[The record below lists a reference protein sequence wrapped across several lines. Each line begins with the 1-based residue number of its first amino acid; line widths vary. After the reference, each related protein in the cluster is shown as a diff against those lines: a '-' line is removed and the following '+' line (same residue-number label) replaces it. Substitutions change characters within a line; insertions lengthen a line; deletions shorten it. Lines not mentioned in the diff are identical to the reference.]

1 MIGAWRVAGSY
12 VEACSC
18 EAVCPCRRVGSRA
31 GGRSTY
37 GTCDF
42 VLGWTVAEGTAD
54 GISLSGLGVVMAGTY
69 DDDEPGSPWRV
80 VLYVDDQAEPAQRA
94 ALAAIFLGRAGGDVH
109 RNFAAAIGEV
119 HGIHDAHIL
128 ITHERRRRRI
138 DVSGAIRMTEREPVL
153 TEEPVSCG
161 IPGHGHP
168 GEELI
173 VDALE
178 VDSDPLRF
186 AFSGRCGFATDF
198 DYRSDI

>member
-1 MIGAWRVAGSY
+1 MAGS
-12 VEACSC
+12 
-18 EAVCPCRRVGSRA
+18 
-31 GGRSTY
+31 
-37 GTCDF
+37 
-42 VLGWTVAEGTAD
+42 
-54 GISLSGLGVVMAGTY
+54 Y

-80 VLYVDDQAEPAQRA
+80 VLYVDDQAEPAQKA

-109 RNFAAAIGEV
+109 RNFAPAIGEV

-138 DVSGAIRMTEREPVL
+138 DVNGAIRMTEREPVL
-153 TEEPVSCG
+153 TEEPISCG

-173 VDALE
+173 ADALE
-178 VDSDPLRF
+178 VDSNPLRF

>member
-1 MIGAWRVAGSY
+1 MIGSWRVAGSY

-31 GGRSTY
+31 GGRPTY

-54 GISLSGLGVVMAGTY
+54 GLSLSGLGVVMAGSY

-138 DVSGAIRMTEREPVL
+138 DVNGAIRMTEREPVV
-153 TEEPVSCG
+153 TEEPISCG

-173 VDALE
+173 ADALE
-178 VDSDPLRF
+178 VDSNPLRF